1 MEESEVDL
9 LKAPG
14 RKGDKCPNLYFSLSS
29 HTTHRHHE
37 QSSAASEYMAITAQ
51 PTILYTNLLRS
62 GHLQPIDRRVVP
74 HLCHSTSTGRSIAT
88 TGSVKSSDA
97 CC

>member
-14 RKGDKCPNLYFSLSS
+14 RMVHKCPNLYFSLSS

-51 PTILYTNLLRS
+51 PTILHTNRLRT
-62 GHLQPIDRRVVP
+62 GHLQPIDPRVVS
-74 HLCHSTSTGRSIAT
+74 HLCRSTPTGPSISSA
-88 TGSVKSSDA
+88 GSAKSFDA
-97 CC
+97 CG